1 MSSEPPSYSD
11 GASGEPNE
19 IVEAIIDLGKQSKFI
34 SSSFDSLIIKTAGVE
49 TGEFQKDLQSCRTL
63 YKDLAQA
70 AVFVALDAKL
80 AALDKFIQY
89 TTHARTQSTENTI
102 KALNFLVKKFPT
114 NVQIVHSDFTFADF
128 EDKVKALTAVLERKV
143 KETEQNVDKA
153 VLEAEAVVA
162 EADANVA
169 AAKEAANNSLVT
181 LVKSA
186 VGQGPKLW
194 VLVNLGPS
202 AVFSF
207 FKDAIKNAVSDI
219 PDTIAQ
225 VKEKIFNPQGKI
237 TGGLISLG
245 KRTAAQDK
253 QNQAR
258 LVHKLVD
265 KDQALRRE
273 ALDMLRTLTTDFHNI
288 VPKLEVFASLYDL
301 VKKDSEDYLALLSS
315 PDIKVEAKK
324 EECMKRIAASIQLF
338 GALADGIAKF
348 AA

>member
-80 AALDKFIQY
+80 AALDSGVGMAMMLRPANVMTNQ
-89 TTHARTQSTENTI
+89 
-102 KALNFLVKKFPT
+102 KFPT

-288 VPKLEVFASLYDL
+288 VPKLEV
-301 VKKDSEDYLALLSS
+301 
-315 PDIKVEAKK
+315 EAKK

>member
-80 AALDKFIQY
+80 AALDSGVGMAMMLRPANVMTNQ
-89 TTHARTQSTENTI
+89 
-102 KALNFLVKKFPT
+102 KFPT

-169 AAKEAANNSLVT
+169 AAKEARCGTGSQAL
-181 LVKSA
+181 
-186 VGQGPKLW
+186 

-245 KRTAAQDK
+245 VYAIKKRTAAQDK

>member
-19 IVEAIIDLGKQSKFI
+19 IVEAIIDLGKQPLVSRP
-34 SSSFDSLIIKTAGVE
+34 
-49 TGEFQKDLQSCRTL
+49 GEFQKDLQSCRTL

-128 EDKVKALTAVLERKV
+128 ED